1 MAKQAVTITR
11 DDWQKAIAEITA
23 TRIDTDP
30 SVVTL
35 YEFAEMMGVAY
46 QTSRKRL
53 ADLVK
58 AGKAVQTRKRVQTQD
73 GRIRSLVAFKLK
85 K

>member
-11 DDWQKAIAEITA
+11 DDWQKAIEEVNA
-23 TRIDTDP
+23 TLLDADP

-35 YEFAEMMGVAY
+35 YEFADLMGVAY

-53 ADLVK
+53 FGLVK
-58 AGKAVQTRKRVQTQD
+58 AGKAVQTTKRVRTHD
-73 GRIRSLVAFKLK
+73 GRIRTLVAFKLK